1 MRQILTSAIARGL
14 IALAALFCVAT
25 LALAQAEIKKSPF
38 GAGPAPAATSNE
50 ATVPTGSSGVWGW
63 LMATQQHY
71 QREMATSVRDLK
83 TASPWAAA
91 ASLAFISFMYGVL
104 HAAGPGHGKAVI
116 SSYVLAN
123 RQTVRRGIL
132 LSFMA
137 AFFQACSAI
146 LLVGILA
153 LAVKATSLQM
163 KSAESS
169 IETASW
175 ALVALAGAW
184 LLYRQSMPLLAA
196 RRDAHGHDHS
206 HSPVELKPV
215 LAHAPVSLSPA
226 ATARAVG
233 SQAGVTLAPGARITR
248 SVAQDE
254 HGHVHG
260 PGCSHGHD
268 HGDAG
273 HVHDA
278 NCGHVHMPEPSQLEG
293 PWVWSKAISLA
304 LTVGIRPCTGAI
316 LVMLFA
322 LSQGLLWAGIFATFM
337 MSFGTAL
344 TVSALAALAVGSR
357 DLAIRWAG
365 RESPWAS
372 RLETFAGVAAAVM
385 VILLG
390 TAGFVASL
398 HGPAP
403 F

>member
-1 MRQILTSAIARGL
+1 MKLGIPRAALALFAMFLVSTLAIAQSE
-14 IALAALFCVAT
+14 V
-25 LALAQAEIKKSPF
+25 KKSPF
-38 GAGPAPAATSNE
+38 GVGPAPAQTQTAPGE
-50 ATVPTGSSGVWGW
+50 ASGMTGASGVFGW
-63 LMATQQHY
+63 LMSTQQHY
-71 QREMATSVRDLK
+71 QREMASAVRNLK

-104 HAAGPGHGKAVI
+104 HAAGPGHGKAII

-123 RQTVRRGIL
+123 RQTMRRGIL

-163 KSAESS
+163 KSAEAA

-175 ALVALAGAW
+175 ALVVGVGAW
-184 LLYRQSMPLLAA
+184 LLYRQVMPLLEA
-196 RRDAHGHDHS
+196 RRNQGDRFYDAGLVPAGGMS
-206 HSPVELKPV
+206 SPSVS
-215 LAHAPVSLSPA
+215 APTASLGGARRVIGPA
-226 ATARAVG
+226 A
-233 SQAGVTLAPGARITR
+233 SVTLAPQAAGHPTKA
-248 SVAQDE
+248 E
-254 HGHVHG
+254 HVHG
-260 PGCSHGHD
+260 PGCHHGPT
-268 HGDAG
+268 

-278 NCGHVHMPEPSQLEG
+278 NCGHVHMPEPSQLAG
-293 PWVWSKAISLA
+293 PWRWGHAIWLA
-304 LTVGIRPCTGAI
+304 MTVGIRPCTGAI

-357 DLAIRWAG
+357 DLAVRWAG
-365 RESPWAS
+365 AESSWAG
-372 RLETFAGVAAAVM
+372 RFEMFVGVAGALAV
-385 VILLG
+385 IILG

-398 HGPAP
+398 HGAAP